1 MKRFSLASLAAALV
15 AACPQGAVAASYYQI
30 ASRGDHDRDGYYV
43 DVDSESQPKG
53 YVRINV
59 FERKHFMDMEMSIL
73 HTMEFDCS
81 GRRSREIK
89 SVQFGEDG
97 DKIGESIS
105 FHGFSDDVP
114 DDEKLVMERVQ
125 GDHALQGAVEG
136 MVLDFVCGSSEYRE
150 RYPFV
155 GRKP

>member
-1 MKRFSLASLAAALV
+1 MKQFLFALAAALASV
-15 AACPQGAVAASYYQI
+15 CPQVAVAASYYEV
-30 ASRGDHDRDGYYV
+30 ASNSDGDGYYV
-43 DVDSESQPKG
+43 DVDSESHPKG
-53 YVRINV
+53 YVRVNV
-59 FERKHFMDMEMSIL
+59 FERKHVMDMELSIL
-73 HTMEFDCS
+73 RTMEFDCS

-89 SVQFGEDG
+89 SVQFGSDG

-105 FHGFSDDVP
+105 FHGFSNDVP

-150 RYPFV
+150 RHPFV